1 MSELSRPVDQR
12 HLAYLAARCEGDD
25 AFLRDL
31 KAAARAEGLPAIS
44 VAPEQAALMQVLLR
58 AAGAREVV
66 EVGTLA
72 GYSAIRMARALPPN
86 GRVRTIEAS
95 PAHAAFARAWIA
107 RSDVAGRVELHEGLG
122 ADVLA
127 RFADGSADAVFLD
140 ADKTSYGVYLDHA
153 LRLLRPGGLVM
164 VDNAF
169 AFGELF
175 AERPRDPEVLAVRAF
190 NERIAAEARL
200 AAAIVPI
207 GDGLWVAAKR

>member
-1 MSELSRPVDQR
+1 MSELSHPVDER

-25 AFLRDL
+25 AFLREL
-31 KAAARAEGLPAIS
+31 KAAARAAGLPAIS
-44 VAPEQAALMQVLLR
+44 VAPEQAALIQVLLR

-72 GYSAIRMARALPPN
+72 GYSAIRMARALPEG

-95 PAHAAFARAWIA
+95 PAHAAFARGWIA
-107 RSDVAGRVELHEGLG
+107 RSDVAARVELHEGRG

-127 RFADGSADAVFLD
+127 RFAAGGVDAVFLD
-140 ADKTSYGVYLDHA
+140 ADKGSYGLYLEHA

-175 AERPRDPEVLAVRAF
+175 AASPRDPEVLAVRAF
-190 NERIAAEARL
+190 NDRIAADRRL